1 MEANQMTTAL
11 RILVV
16 EDQPLLLLDLA
27 DQLTEYGHHV
37 LTAGSARTAA
47 RLLDNNI
54 DALITDIE
62 LGDGP
67 DGLALARLAA
77 PTQSAHRRC
86 LRRSAPHA
94 CADARRRCLSAQ
106 ALPGQRHSGC
116 ARYPAGRPRRLT
128 FGGKTVTGLCQPG
141 AKLRA

>member
-1 MEANQMTTAL
+1 MSNAL
-11 RILVV
+11 RILAV

-27 DQLTEYGHHV
+27 DQLTQCGHDV

-47 RLLDNNI
+47 RLLDARI

-77 PTQSAHRRC
+77 QDRPGLPIIVVSGGVR
-86 LRRSAPHA
+86 PMP
-94 CADARRRCLSAQ
+94 ADLPPGAVFIPKPYAVNAILSA
-106 ALPGQRHSGC
+106 LQRNS
-116 ARYPAGRPRRLT
+116 LS
-128 FGGKTVTGLCQPG
+128 
-141 AKLRA
+141 RAA